1 MKITIRS
8 WFGAKMEV
16 IENVSYS
23 DMQGK
28 ETLKSGF
35 VIKNKSFDIE
45 VIDPVY
51 FKKVLYER
59 LKKDRDIIFF
69 VVGNGPYKLLAFY
82 DD

>member
-8 WFGAKMEV
+8 WFGAKIEV

-28 ETLKSGF
+28 YDIMCRVS
-35 VIKNKSFDIE
+35 IKNKFFDIE
-45 VIDPVY
+45 MTDAVY

-59 LKKDRDIIFF
+59 LKEDRDIIFF
-69 VVGNGPYKLLAFY
+69 VAGNEHYKLLEFY
-82 DD
+82 

>member
-8 WFGAKMEV
+8 WFGAKIEV

-28 ETLKSGF
+28 DDIMCRFS
-35 VIKNKSFDIE
+35 IKNKFFDIE
-45 VIDPVY
+45 MTDAVY

-59 LKKDRDIIFF
+59 LKEDRDIIFF
-69 VVGNGPYKLLAFY
+69 VAGNEHYKLLAFY
-82 DD
+82 